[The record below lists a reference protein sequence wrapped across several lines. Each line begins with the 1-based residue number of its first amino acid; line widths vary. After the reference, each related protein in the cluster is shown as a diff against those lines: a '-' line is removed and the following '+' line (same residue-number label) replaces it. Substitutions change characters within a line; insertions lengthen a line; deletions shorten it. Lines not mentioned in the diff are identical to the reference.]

1 MKWKKRKSE
10 GKKWDEKKW
19 NDKTLKWKKRK
30 VMIRNDRKERKVNGR
45 IRYERKEKRN

>member
-10 GKKWDEKKW
+10 GKKWNEKKW

-45 IRYERKEKRN
+45 IRYERKEKRK